1 MPWST
6 TKQVLPGILVVNG
19 NAYAAATPGVEVDAG
34 GNAYRLDHPT
44 PQLGK
49 AR

>member
-1 MPWST
+1 MAWTT
-6 TKQVLPGILVVNG
+6 TKQVIPGVLVVNG
-19 NAYAAATPGVEVDAG
+19 NTYDAAAFGVEADAN
-34 GNAYRLDHPT
+34 NAYHLDHPT

>member
-1 MPWST
+1 MAWT
-6 TKQVLPGILVVNG
+6 VTKQVLPGVLVVNG
-19 NAYAAATPGVEVDAG
+19 NTYSAATPGVEVVVDPS
-34 GNAYRLDHPT
+34 YRVDHPT

>member
-1 MPWST
+1 MAWTT
-6 TKQVLPGILVVNG
+6 TKQIIPGVLVVNG
-19 NAYAAATPGVEVDAG
+19 NTYASAAPGVEAPAE
-34 GNAYRLDHPT
+34 NSYRIDHPT

>member
-1 MPWST
+1 MPWTT

-19 NAYAAATPGVEVDAG
+19 NTYADAAAGAETPAD
-34 GNAYRLDHPT
+34 NSYRIDHPT

>member
-1 MPWST
+1 MAWT
-6 TKQVLPGILVVNG
+6 TSKQVLPGVLVVNG
-19 NAYAAATPGVEVDAG
+19 NAYLAATPGAEAPAE
-34 GNAYRLDHPT
+34 NSHRIDHPT